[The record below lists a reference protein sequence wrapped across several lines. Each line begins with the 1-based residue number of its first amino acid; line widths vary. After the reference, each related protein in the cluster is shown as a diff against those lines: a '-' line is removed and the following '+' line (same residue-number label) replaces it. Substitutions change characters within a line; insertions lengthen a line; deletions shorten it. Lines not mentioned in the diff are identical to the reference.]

1 MFWKY
6 IFPVILCFVFTLLF
20 RQFVEFEFKY
30 EEWKRPPRILVLFFL
45 ALGFVPIFNYFV
57 ALLEVILFIMILV
70 TDGED
75 SFRIRE
81 LKDTK
86 LNNWL
91 FKS

>member
-1 MFWKY
+1 
-6 IFPVILCFVFTLLF
+6 LF

-30 EEWKRPPRILVLFFL
+30 KEWKKPPRILVLFFL
-45 ALGFVPIFNYFV
+45 ALGFAPVLNYFI
-57 ALLEVILFIMILV
+57 AFLEIILFIIAL
-70 TDGED
+70 TSDGED
-75 SFRIRE
+75 TFRIRE

>member
-20 RQFVEFEFKY
+20 RKFVEFEVKY
-30 EEWKRPPRILVLFFL
+30 EEWKRLPRILILILIV
-45 ALGFVPIFNYFV
+45 LGFVPIFNYLI
-57 ALLEVILFIMILV
+57 ALVEIILFIMVLV
-70 TDGED
+70 SDGTYLW
-75 SFRIRE
+75 RIRN

-86 LNNWL
+86 INNWL